1 MGMPL
6 NLSRSVVLDSTGAG
20 RIDIVA
26 AGGDWMISR
35 VAVST
40 TSTVR
45 QPTADLYRNGTA
57 QADRIDGTYTGS
69 KDTAYNLG
77 LFQTSE
83 TLIVLWAGGDAG
95 ATATLSISATQYDA
109 GKAPPD
115 VPAYNP
121 FSNSILAGT
130 TLVRDAIRSPNYVA
144 GTSGWSVN
152 KNGSAEFNDITV
164 RGTIDAI
171 ATSGQEVKIDPT
183 SASIQFWPAPGPGT
197 YRNGTIEA
205 LTSGTQ
211 AELIL
216 TSPQPLAGGPF
227 VDTAIRIA
235 AGDLV
240 NMATIYLTALQGQIQ
255 LQAADVLLNNISLP
269 RGIMA
274 APTATSNNGTATSAV
289 TGAEIKDAQMPDYT
303 FTAVVGH
310 RYRVMH
316 QTKLNTSVAGDVAEV
331 RIRDGGNASPTTA
344 SPLVASSA
352 QPIAVAGGT
361 GQQTKI
367 VSDTFVA
374 TATTVTL
381 GVFTVRSS
389 GTGAEQPVGARY
401 LYVEDIGA
409 L

>member
-1 MGMPL
+1 MSLPL

-26 AGGDWMISR
+26 TGGDWMISR

-45 QPTADLYRNGTA
+45 QPTADMYRNGTA
-57 QADRIDGTYTGS
+57 QVDRIDGTYTGS

-83 TLIVLWAGGDAG
+83 TLIVIWAGGDAG

-115 VPAYNP
+115 VPSYNP

-152 KNGSAEFNDITV
+152 KNGSAEFNDVVV
-164 RGTIDAI
+164 RGIVDAVA
-171 ATSGQEVKIDPT
+171 ATGAEVKIDP
-183 SASIQFWPAPGPGT
+183 SLAIIQLWPAPGPGT
-197 YRNGTIEA
+197 YRYGAIEA
-205 LTSGTQ
+205 ITSGTQ
-211 AELIL
+211 AELSL
-216 TSPQPLAGGPF
+216 RAPQPLAGGPF
-227 VDTAIRIA
+227 ADTQIRIG

-240 NMATIYLTALQGQIQ
+240 NAAVIYLTALLGQIQ

-274 APTATSNNGTATSAV
+274 APTATTNNGTATSAV
-289 TGAEIKDAQMPDYT
+289 TGAEIKDAALADYT
-303 FTAVVGH
+303 FPAVVGH
-310 RYRVMH
+310 RYRIMH

-331 RIRDGGNASPTTA
+331 RIRDGGNASPTTT

-381 GVFTVRSS
+381 GVFTARSS
-389 GTGAEQPVGARY
+389 GTGAEQPVGPRY
-401 LYVEDIGA
+401 LYAEDIGA